1 VTSRRLPPIVVLT
14 GPTGVGKTALA
25 VELVERFGGEV
36 VNCDSRQVYKYLDIG
51 TAKPD
56 ADELRRAHHHLIDYV
71 DPAEP
76 YTVTRYRNDA
86 DAVLDDLAA
95 RGQTA
100 WVVGGSW
107 HYIQALVDRIEPPH
121 VPPNPGLRA
130 ELEAEAAEHG
140 ADFLHARLAA
150 LDPAGAASI
159 EARNVRRVVRALEV
173 TLTLG
178 RPFSEV
184 GRTRGTPLP
193 ALKLVLSM
201 PRQEIYRRVD
211 ARVDAMIAAGW
222 LDEVR
227 SLIARGYD
235 ESMPSLSSHGYREM
249 MAVARGKMSLEEAA
263 QKTKWAIH
271 AYVRRQTSWLKQQPE
286 YHWLA
291 AGPGAV
297 ADAVRLVAPFVA
309 EEGPHPPAPSP

>member
-1 VTSRRLPPIVVLT
+1 MSRQLPPIVVLI

-36 VNCDSRQVYKYLDIG
+36 VSADSRQVYKYLDVG
-51 TAKPD
+51 TAKPSP
-56 ADELRRAHHHLIDYV
+56 DELARAPHHLIDYV

-76 YTVTRYRNDA
+76 FSVARYREDG
-86 DAVLDDLAA
+86 DRVLDDLAA

-107 HYIQALVDRIEPPH
+107 HYIQALIDRIEPPQ
-121 VPPNPGLRA
+121 VAPRQELRA
-130 ELEAEAAEHG
+130 ELEREAADAGPE
-140 ADFLHARLAA
+140 AVHARLAA
-150 LDPAGAASI
+150 LDPAAAATI
-159 EARNVRRVVRALEV
+159 ERRNVRRVIRALEV

-184 GRTRGTPLP
+184 GRARGTPLP
-193 ALKLVLSM
+193 ALRLVLSM
-201 PRQEIYRRVD
+201 PRAEVYARVD

-227 SLIARGYD
+227 ELIARGYD

-249 MAVARGKMSLEEAA
+249 MAVARGTMSLEEAA

-271 AYVRRQTSWLKQQPE
+271 AYVRRQDLWLKKQPE
-286 YHWLA
+286 YHWIA
-291 AGPGAV
+291 AGPA
-297 ADAVRLVAPFVA
+297 AIEQASASSRRSFDL
-309 EEGPHPPAPSP
+309 SDLKD

>member
-1 VTSRRLPPIVVLT
+1 VTEPIRTHRNLPPIVVLT
-14 GPTGVGKTALA
+14 GPTGSGKTALA

-36 VNCDSRQVYKYLDIG
+36 VSCDSRQVYRYLDIG

-56 ADELRRAHHHLIDYV
+56 PDELGRARHHLIDYV

-76 YTVTRYRNDA
+76 YTVTRYRDDA

-107 HYIQALVDRIEPPH
+107 HYIQALVDRIEPPQ
-121 VPPNPGLRA
+121 VPPNPELRA
-130 ELEAEAAEHG
+130 ELEREAAEDG
-140 ADFLHARLAA
+140 AGTLHARLSDLDPVAAA
-150 LDPAGAASI
+150 LID
-159 EARNVRRVVRALEV
+159 ARNVRRVVRALEV

-184 GRTRGTPLP
+184 GRLHGTPLP
-193 ALKLVLSM
+193 ALKLARAM

-211 ARVDAMIAAGW
+211 LRVDAMIAAGW
-222 LDEVR
+222 VDEVR
-227 SLIARGYD
+227 ALIARGYD

-249 MAVARGKMSLEEAA
+249 MAVARGTMTLADAA
-263 QKTKWAIH
+263 QKTKWMVH
-271 AYVRRQTSWLKQQPE
+271 AYIRRQTSWLKQQPD
-286 YHWLA
+286 YHWLE
-291 AGPGAV
+291 AGPGAFEQ
-297 ADAVRLVAPFVA
+297 ASALVEAHLNA
-309 EEGPHPPAPSP
+309 R